1 MQTTNT
7 KRTSFPVAIIVAAVV
22 AAIVAAAA
30 LIAVFAGG
38 DDSNADQ
45 TAEAVAE
52 QFDVTVKG
60 SPLPAFAEGPVDP
73 GVGMTAPT
81 LLGSNFDSTPR
92 VVDPTAGGPQ
102 LIVFLAHW
110 CPACNEEVPSLVE
123 WYESGRVP
131 ANLKVTAVS
140 TGVRVDSANY
150 PPSRWLIKRDW
161 PSAAWPVMAD
171 SSNSDAGNA
180 YGVRSYPSSVIIGS
194 DGRVLARHS
203 GVLGLAAYE
212 TWVSSALAA
221 DIS

>member
-1 MQTTNT
+1 MHTTTT
-7 KRTSFPVAIIVAAVV
+7 KRNLVPVALIVGVVV
-22 AAIVAAAA
+22 AILAAAG
-30 LIAVFAGG
+30 LIAAFAGG
-38 DDSNADQ
+38 DDSSSDQ

-60 SPLPAFAEGPVDP
+60 SPLPAFAEGPLDP
-73 GVGMTAPT
+73 AVGMTAPT

-92 VVDPTAGGPQ
+92 VVDPTAGSPQ

-123 WYESGRVP
+123 WYGSGRVP

-150 PPSRWLIKRDW
+150 PPSRWFVKRDW
-161 PSAAWPVMAD
+161 PSSVWPVMAD
-171 SSNSDAGNA
+171 SSRSDAGNA
-180 YGVRSYPSSVIIGS
+180 FGVRSYPSSVIIGS
-194 DGRVLARHS
+194 DGRILARHS